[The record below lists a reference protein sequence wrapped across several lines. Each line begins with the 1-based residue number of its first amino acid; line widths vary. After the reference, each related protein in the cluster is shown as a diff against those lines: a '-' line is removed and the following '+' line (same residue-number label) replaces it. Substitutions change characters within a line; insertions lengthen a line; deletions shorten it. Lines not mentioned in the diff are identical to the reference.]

1 MIRRPPRSTRTDPLF
16 PYTTLFRSLILLA
29 GAPGSELITMVDKD
43 KAAANAWIKKA
54 ITEFGDRFFIEINRT
69 TSRRPSEAVLDRISR
84 AYNIPLVG
92 TSPCAYSTPDDY
104 ELLELLS
111 AIDQKRLI
119 DDAALDRP

>member
-1 MIRRPPRSTRTDPLF
+1 
-16 PYTTLFRSLILLA
+16 
-29 GAPGSELITMVDKD
+29 MVDKD

-104 ELLELLS
+104 ALLELLS
-111 AIDQKRLI
+111 APDQDRKSVRTGKRVSLRV
-119 DDAALDRP
+119 DLGGRGQQKKKNK

>member
-1 MIRRPPRSTRTDPLF
+1 
-16 PYTTLFRSLILLA
+16 
-29 GAPGSELITMVDKD
+29 MVDKD

-119 DDAALDRP
+119 DDAARSEEHTSELQSLMRISYAVFCLKKKKTQ

>member
-1 MIRRPPRSTRTDPLF
+1 
-16 PYTTLFRSLILLA
+16 
-29 GAPGSELITMVDKD
+29 MVDKD

-84 AYNIPLVG
+84 AYNITLVG

-119 DDAALDRP
+119 DEAALARPDPGQPFNPRHDLAALSAAAPPL

>member
-1 MIRRPPRSTRTDPLF
+1 
-16 PYTTLFRSLILLA
+16 
-29 GAPGSELITMVDKD
+29 MVDKD

-54 ITEFGDRFFIEINRT
+54 IAEFGDRFFIEINRT

-111 AIDQKRLI
+111 AIDQKRRSEERRVGNECVSTFRLRWSP
-119 DDAALDRP
+119 DQ